1 MVSSRCKGNNLLNH
15 IRQKNVEHTLSIEFC
30 SQNGNPN
37 YLKWVATFE
46 INNQRF
52 TGAGRNK
59 FDAVNNVLLEAEDLV
74 YNTLSIRK

>member
-15 IRQKNVEHTLSIEFC
+15 IRQKNLEHTLNIEFC
-30 SQNGNPN
+30 SEKGNPN
-37 YLKWVATFE
+37 YLRWVTTFE

-52 TGAGRNK
+52 IGTGRNK
-59 FDAVNNVLLEAEDLV
+59 FDAVNNVLLEAENLI